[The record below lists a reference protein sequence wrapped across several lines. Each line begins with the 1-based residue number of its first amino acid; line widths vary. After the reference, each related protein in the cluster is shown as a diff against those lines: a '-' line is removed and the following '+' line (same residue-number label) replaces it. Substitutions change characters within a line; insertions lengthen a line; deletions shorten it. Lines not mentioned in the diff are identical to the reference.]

1 MTQVDRQSSL
11 SGPGTWRVL
20 AVLALRNLRR
30 NVRRTVLTAV
40 AMILGGIMLIL
51 AFSMSDGGQE
61 MWIGEAARM
70 GSGHITIEH
79 PDFRTAA
86 RIDNLIT
93 EEVGEAVLEVLS
105 LPEIARLVVAG
116 TTRISVSGLASSAAG
131 ARPVRISAVDPDAE
145 AMLSGIDARTVKGRY
160 LEQEDG
166 ALAYVGEQLASNLR
180 LDPGSK
186 FVVQAEDTNGEI
198 ASELLRVAGIFR
210 SGVAEID
217 QATVQIPLATA
228 DAWLG
233 ADGGV
238 SNFKLVLVHSSAV
251 PGAVAAI
258 EEALDQRGSLGQVAV
273 LGWKEANPA
282 LASAIALDDFSGWIV
297 QVLLFT
303 IIAFAIMNAVLMS
316 VLYRQ
321 REFGILRAIG
331 LMPGQT
337 GALVL
342 IEGMVLTLASG
353 LIGVGLGALLVWY
366 FFGNGLDLTGLMDQ
380 MTFSGVMI
388 EPVIVP
394 EFRLVRFAHSLGF
407 ILVVGMISSVY
418 PAARAARIEIVEV
431 LQFDR

>member
-1 MTQVDRQSSL
+1 MTPVDGQSTL

-86 RIDNLIT
+86 RIDNLIP

-116 TTRISVSGLASSAAG
+116 TTKISVSGLATSAAG

-145 AMLSGIDARTVKGRY
+145 AMLSGIAARTVDGRY

-198 ASELLRVAGIFR
+198 ASELLRVGGVFR

-258 EEALDQRGSLGQVAV
+258 EEALDQRGRLGQVAV
-273 LGWKEANPA
+273 LGWKEANPG

-297 QVLLFT
+297 HVLLFT

-366 FFGNGLDLTGLMDQ
+366 FFGEGLDLTGLMDQ

-394 EFRLVRFAHSLGF
+394 EFRVVRFVHSLGF